1 MFSTVLVMGSIAS
14 VSVDNRYLF
23 SSVSLV
29 MISSVISMNSS
40 ANCSFCTFR
49 DPFTFCKVV
58 TSSVLSHP
66 SISPL
71 NPYCPCY
78 VCCSITIVFASVCS
92 CSSLQARVCSLLI
105 LSRSLIIVVISIMS
119 GQTIWIFSDS
129 RLLL

>member
-1 MFSTVLVMGSIAS
+1 MLVMGSIAS

-29 MISSVISMNSS
+29 MISSVISMNLS
-40 ANCSFCTFR
+40 ANCSFCIFR

-71 NPYCPCY
+71 SLYYPCCVY
-78 VCCSITIVFASVCS
+78 CSILIVFASVCS
-92 CSSLQARVCSLLI
+92 CSSMQARVCSLLI
-105 LSRSLIIVVISIMS
+105 LSRSLIIGVISIIS
-119 GQTIWIFSDS
+119 GQTIWIFSDFS
-129 RLLL
+129 LLL